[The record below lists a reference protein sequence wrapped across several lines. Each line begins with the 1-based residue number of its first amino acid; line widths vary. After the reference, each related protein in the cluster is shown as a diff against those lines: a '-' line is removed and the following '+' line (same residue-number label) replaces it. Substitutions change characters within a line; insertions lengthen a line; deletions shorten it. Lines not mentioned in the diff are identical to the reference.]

1 MPTDILLFP
10 PFRLDV
16 QNQELW
22 NGSQAIAI
30 RPKTFAVL
38 VYLARHAQRLV
49 TKEELLGNVW
59 ANVSV
64 GAELLRSY
72 ISELRLALG
81 DDARAPRY
89 LATVSRRGYKFLP
102 RVAVEGDAHDTPPS
116 SRRSRAPITVGVLH
130 SLTGMTGASEMP
142 VIDATLLAIE
152 ELNERGGVDGH
163 PVRAVVVDGRSDER
177 VFAACAE
184 RLIREQGIQTLFGC
198 WTSASRRAVRDV
210 VEHHDRLLVYPMQ
223 FEGMEQS
230 PNIVYTG
237 AAPNQQILPALR
249 WAFGFLRHRRFYL
262 VGYDSVFS
270 WAVHALI
277 RDEIAALG
285 GEVVG
290 DEYLTGEDADSQ
302 RAVRRIQQAQPDL
315 ILNTVGGQPGL
326 GYSRALRAAGVTPQ
340 VVPTIYF
347 SLGEIELLSL
357 PRGQNA
363 GDYAAW
369 NYFQSLE
376 RPENQSFISRFH
388 ARYGSHRV
396 LADPMEAAYFGVKMW
411 AQAVESAGREAAPAV
426 RRALC
431 VQSFDA
437 PEGRVRIDPE
447 NQYTWKTMRIGRIGE
462 RAQFDV
468 LWSSE
473 RPMRPEPFASS
484 RLPGS
489 WSAFL
494 DDLHRRWDGHWSG
507 KVAV

>member
-1 MPTDILLFP
+1 MPSDILLFP

-22 NGSQAIAI
+22 NGPQPVAI

-81 DDARAPRY
+81 DDARSPRY

-102 RVAVEGDAHDTPPS
+102 RVSIEGDAHDAPPS
-116 SRRSRAPITVGVLH
+116 SRRSLTPITVGILH
-130 SLTGMTGASEMP
+130 SLTGMTGESEMP

-152 ELNERGGVDGH
+152 ELNECGGIDGH
-163 PVRAVVVDGRSDER
+163 PVRAVVVDGRSNER
-177 VFAACAE
+177 VFAASAE

-210 VEHHDRLLVYPMQ
+210 VEQHDRLLVYPMQ

-237 AAPNQQILPALR
+237 AAPNQQILPAVR
-249 WAFGFLRHRRFYL
+249 WAFGFLRHRRFFL

-290 DEYLTGEDADSQ
+290 DEYLTGDAVDSERTVQ
-302 RAVRRIQQAQPDL
+302 RIQQAQPDL

-376 RPENQSFISRFH
+376 RPENHSFISRFR

-411 AQAVESAGREAAPAV
+411 GQAVETAGSDEAPAV
-426 RRALC
+426 RRALRG
-431 VQSFDA
+431 QSFDA
-437 PEGRVRIDPE
+437 PQGHVRIDPE

-484 RLPGS
+484 RLPRT

-494 DDLHRRWDGHWSG
+494 DDLHRRWDGNWSG